1 MSRGQPVTSVRDRHG
16 TPNDWRRVVEPRRVA
31 EVDDAIQRL
40 CAVLNEVAR
49 DTNETIEVQL
59 TGYVI
64 DRLGGW
70 LRADLEADLTFDAFR
85 DIDDS

>member
-1 MSRGQPVTSVRDRHG
+1 MTNTEP
-16 TPNDWRRVVEPRRVA
+16 PNDWRRAVEPQRVA

-49 DTNETIEVQL
+49 DTDETVEVQL
-59 TGYVI
+59 TGYVL
-64 DRLGGW
+64 DRLRGW
-70 LRADLEADLTFDAFR
+70 LRADLEADLTFDALR

>member
-1 MSRGQPVTSVRDRHG
+1 MPDTEPSK
-16 TPNDWRRVVEPRRVA
+16 DWRRVVDPQRVA

-49 DTNETIEVQL
+49 DTDETIEVEL

-64 DRLGGW
+64 DRLSGW
-70 LRADLEADLTFDAFR
+70 LRADLEADVAFEALR
-85 DIDDS
+85 DIDDT

>member
-1 MSRGQPVTSVRDRHG
+1 VAG
-16 TPNDWRRVVEPRRVA
+16 TEPPNDWRQMVEPRRVA

-40 CAVLNEVAR
+40 CSVLNEVAR
-49 DTNETIEVQL
+49 DTDETIEVQL

-70 LRADLEADLTFDAFR
+70 LRADLEADLTFDALR
-85 DIDDS
+85 DLDES

>member
-1 MSRGQPVTSVRDRHG
+1 M
-16 TPNDWRRVVEPRRVA
+16 VEPRRVA

-40 CAVLNEVAR
+40 CSVLNEVAR
-49 DTNETIEVQL
+49 DTDETIEVQL

-70 LRADLEADLTFDAFR
+70 LRADLEADHTFDALR

>member
-1 MSRGQPVTSVRDRHG
+1 M
-16 TPNDWRRVVEPRRVA
+16 VEPQRVA

-40 CAVLNEVAR
+40 CSVLNEVAR
-49 DTNETIEVQL
+49 DTDETIEVQL

-64 DRLGGW
+64 DRLSGW
-70 LRADLEADLTFDAFR
+70 LRSDLEADLTFDALR

>member
-1 MSRGQPVTSVRDRHG
+1 VT
-16 TPNDWRRVVEPRRVA
+16 TAEPPNDWRRVVEPQRLA
-31 EVDDAIQRL
+31 EVDAAIQRL

-49 DTNETIEVQL
+49 DTDEKIEVQL

-64 DRLGGW
+64 DRLSGW
-70 LRADLEADLTFDAFR
+70 LRADLEADLTFDALR